1 MESVNFINDLQD
13 LESNDGVRE
22 ESLLGWS
29 STCLDETLSYY
40 VEHNS
45 EEVRE
50 ERKTFN

>member
-1 MESVNFINDLQD
+1 MESVNFINDIQD
-13 LESNDGVRE
+13 LESNHGVRE

-45 EEVRE
+45 DEIDESG
-50 ERKTFN
+50 KSFS